1 MRTTATGVLLSAAV
15 ALLAVPEPLQAAAAE
30 AQLLVTARVVNR
42 CTIDVPARPPGLGGE
57 QPWRRWVHHA
67 CDLPVQPRLSLGRAA
82 GPPDAP
88 GPGVDRARRG
98 GHMVVTITY

>member
-1 MRTTATGVLLSAAV
+1 MRSTATGALLCAGV
-15 ALLAVPEPLQAAAAE
+15 ALLSMPRSLEAAAAE

-57 QPWRRWVHHA
+57 QPWRRWVHHE

-82 GPPDAP
+82 GPPLAP
-88 GPGVDRARRG
+88 GPRVGRGQRG
-98 GHMVVTITY
+98 GHMIVTITY